1 MKPAPLPRQQLL
13 HRQQRQ
19 PLLGDRPAEL
29 GELDAVLG
37 ELRQQTLAGRA
48 GVALEAL
55 EQSLRLEVGHIHRPG
70 IVSSYTECMAGHG
83 QELPI
88 FELPVVLLPGEL
100 MPLHIF
106 EERYKRMINR
116 CVEAEEPFGI
126 VFRDDDGGA
135 RRIGCEARVTEVT
148 ERFDDGRLNIIV
160 TGERPF
166 RVLDRFEAPEY
177 PAGEVEPMEAPDDD
191 PATSDHAAD
200 AREAFAEL
208 VRRVG
213 GDPPETAEL
222 ESYDSYGIAA
232 RVELPAETKQRLL
245 ELRSEPERMRV
256 LAAALGVLVD
266 AVARSREIAER
277 AKVNGKVIVGD
288 L

>member
-1 MKPAPLPRQQLL
+1 
-13 HRQQRQ
+13 
-19 PLLGDRPAEL
+19 
-29 GELDAVLG
+29 
-37 ELRQQTLAGRA
+37 
-48 GVALEAL
+48 
-55 EQSLRLEVGHIHRPG
+55 
-70 IVSSYTECMAGHG
+70 MAGDEL
-83 QELPI
+83 ELPI

-100 MPLHIF
+100 LPLHIF

-116 CVEAEEPFGI
+116 CVEAGEPFGI

-177 PAGEVEPMEAPDDD
+177 PAGEVEPVEGPGDEDDGAGAD
-191 PATSDHAAD
+191 SATA

-213 GDPPETAEL
+213 GDPPDAEAL
-222 ESYDSYGIAA
+222 DAYDSYGIAG

-245 ELRSEPERMRV
+245 ELRAEPERMRV
-256 LAAALGVLVD
+256 LAAALGALVE